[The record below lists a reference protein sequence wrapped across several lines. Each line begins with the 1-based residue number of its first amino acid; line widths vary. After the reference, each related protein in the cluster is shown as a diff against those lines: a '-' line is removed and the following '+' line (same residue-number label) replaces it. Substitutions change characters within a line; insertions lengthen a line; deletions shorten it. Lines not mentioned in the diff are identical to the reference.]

1 MKRYSQKYK
10 PGVQAKPVLI
20 STLYTRIESIGNV
33 AWYWIMSVQ
42 GGSRDR
48 SHDLISTAT
57 PCVNGWEC
65 SWHPLQ

>member
-1 MKRYSQKYK
+1 
-10 PGVQAKPVLI
+10 VLI
-20 STLYTRIESIGNV
+20 STLYTRIESIDNL

-48 SHDLISTAT
+48 SHDLISTAA
-57 PCVNGWEC
+57 PRVNRWEC